1 MRIILGSQSVKRREI
16 LGHFSIPFIVVPSA
30 FEEESVVFGGN
41 PGEHALFL
49 SQKKNEV
56 LRGQYPDEVIL
67 TADSVVWCD
76 GVMYN
81 KPRDFDEACAFL
93 NAFSGK
99 WQSVFTGVTV
109 ARGPLVYSDIEET
122 KILINPLTPDQ
133 IKKFHSAIY
142 TLDKAGGYTIEKSG
156 NLIVSRLEGCY
167 DNVLGLPINTTRKL
181 LLKVGIDLW
190 DFLKTP

>member
-1 MRIILGSQSVKRREI
+1 MIILGSQSPKRREI
-16 LGHFSIPFIVVPSA
+16 LGHFSIPFMVVPSD
-30 FEEESVVFGGN
+30 FDEESIPYAGN
-41 PGEHALFL
+41 PGEHALIL

-56 LRGQYPDEVIL
+56 LQKQYPNEVIL
-67 TADSVVWCD
+67 TADSVVYSD
-76 GVMYN
+76 GKLYN
-81 KPRDFDEACAFL
+81 KPANEEEAFSFL
-93 NAFSGK
+93 SAFSGK

-109 ARGPLVYSDIEET
+109 SRGPMVYSDIEET
-122 KILINPLTPDQ
+122 KILINNLTPEQ
-133 IKKFHSAIY
+133 IKKFHSSIF

-156 NLIVSRLEGCY
+156 ILIVSRLEGCY